1 MANELVEALRTK
13 SKIDYMKN
21 PMQDEYLAIVGVKQA
36 CDFLEESLRMIDCSD
51 EKSIWGVRA
60 VIEMMARQLE
70 TSLSWLDGLQSGLC
84 KFSEEQ
90 AKSEVQP

>member
-13 SKIDYMKN
+13 SKIGYMEN

-51 EKSIWGVRA
+51 EKSIWGARA
-60 VIEMMARQLE
+60 VLEMMAKQLE
-70 TSLSWLDGLQSGLC
+70 SSLLWLDGLQTGLC

-90 AKSEVQP
+90 ATGGERP